1 MSVSIF
7 IDYKLIN
14 DTQWHTIEM
23 SPENY
28 FDLYLDEKIRWDC
41 VPKYDKVIDYLNVD
55 RKQVLNTR
63 LRIIDDEASV
73 TKIITT
79 TFWDQGENTIAERL
93 VRGLEKLYWLMV
105 ITTKVQD
112 NPAVWEILR
121 LQKENDVPIVEFHSF
136 ITDNEDGSETEKI
149 IYPIRED

>member
-28 FDLYLDEKIRWDC
+28 FDLDNDEKITWHC
-41 VPKYDKVIDYLNVD
+41 VPQYDKEIDYLIDYLNVD
-55 RKQVLNTR
+55 SEQVLNTR
-63 LRIIDDEASV
+63 VRIIDDEASV
-73 TKIITT
+73 TKVITT
-79 TFWDQGENTIAERL
+79 TFWNQGQNTIAERL
-93 VRGLEKLYWLMV
+93 IRGLEKSHWLMV

-112 NPAVWEILR
+112 NPAV
-121 LQKENDVPIVEFHSF
+121 
-136 ITDNEDGSETEKI
+136 
-149 IYPIRED
+149 

>member
-28 FDLYLDEKIRWDC
+28 FDLYLDETIRWDC

-55 RKQVLNTR
+55 RKQVSNTT

-93 VRGLEKLYWLMV
+93 VRGLEKSYWLMV

>member
-55 RKQVLNTR
+55 RKQVLNTT

-93 VRGLEKLYWLMV
+93 VRGLEKSYWLMV

-112 NPAVWEILR
+112 NPAVWENLR
-121 LQKENDVPIVEFHSF
+121 LQKENDVPRVEFHSF

>member
-63 LRIIDDEASV
+63 LRIIDNEASV

-79 TFWDQGENTIAERL
+79 TFWAQGENTIAERL